1 MTTSAQA
8 VALPGSD
15 SNDVADLVRLARAGD
30 REAFGDL
37 VERFWGELVSLA
49 RGVLAADLEAE
60 DLVQDA
66 LVHAWQRLWTL
77 RDPERFGAWIRRIVT
92 RRCLTR
98 ARRRRPQEPIESAI
112 ETGEAGALETRAAG
126 PEPAHRVDA
135 ARLLA
140 TLAPKQRAALY
151 LTWIE
156 GCTDQEAGRAMGL
169 RPATVRVH
177 RFRGLKRLRQ
187 ITEERR

>member
-1 MTTSAQA
+1 MSLSVPATATPENETDEI
-8 VALPGSD
+8 VG
-15 SNDVADLVRLARAGD
+15 LVLRARAGD

-37 VERFWGELVSLA
+37 VERLWTELTALA
-49 RGVLAADLEAE
+49 RGVLAADDEAE

-77 RDPERFGAWIRRIVT
+77 RRPESFAAWVRRIVT

-98 ARRRRPQEPIESAI
+98 ARRQKQRQEVTE
-112 ETGEAGALETRAAG
+112 ETAVV
-126 PEPAHRVDA
+126 EPSPSDRIDA

-140 TLAPKQRAALY
+140 ALAPRQRAALY

-156 GCTDQEAGRAMGL
+156 GCTDQEAGRVLGL

-177 RFRGLKRLRQ
+177 RFRGLERLRRLV
-187 ITEERR
+187 EERP